1 MNAFDVFLTDSLTHF
16 KPAGRVLTPLR
27 ASITPNQILIHHT
40 RVPIEKG
47 DVLQRYRP
55 NGKTEEFLV
64 EQSNYYAGVQGVM
77 DPYYVVK
84 YTQGDQT
91 AAVKPKV
98 DCRPPITPQRKIQ
111 SDRISRQ
118 FFGARLLEWMVRT
131 FVRVEA

>member
-27 ASITPNQILIHHT
+27 ASITPNQMLIHHS
-40 RVPIEKG
+40 RLPIERG

-64 EQSNYYAGVQGVM
+64 EQSNYYAGVAGVM
-77 DPYYVVK
+77 DPYYIVK

-91 AAVKPKV
+91 AAVKPNV
-98 DCRPPITPQRKIQ
+98 DCSPPMAPQRIAHT
-111 SDRISRQ
+111 DRISRQ
-118 FFGARLLEWMVRT
+118 SFGARLLEWMVRSI
-131 FVRVEA
+131 VRAEA